1 MEPTTQSNALD
12 TREVEMALCR
22 IPAVTAV
29 RIVED
34 EVGRPL
40 EVHVLA
46 TLEKHAKQLVRDIQS
61 VAMATFGLDLDRR
74 IVSVVQLEGGSGD
87 ERLVDSDRDERS
99 ARGRGARV
107 TIENIDV
114 STHGVRARVAV
125 TLAQGGELVTGEVE
139 GSIAAST
146 RHRLVAEA
154 TLHALRRLVPAADCA
169 DVEMAAVARV
179 GNRDA
184 ALAAVVFVVPP
195 FEEASTGSALVR
207 EAGPADA
214 VARAVL
220 DACNR
225 RLPHLT

>member
-1 MEPTTQSNALD
+1 MEPTTHATTPD
-12 TREVEMALCR
+12 IREVEMALCR
-22 IPAVTAV
+22 IPAVNAV

-46 TLEKHAKQLVRDIQS
+46 TVEKHVKQLVRDIQS
-61 VAMATFGLDLDRR
+61 MAMATFGLDLDRH

-87 ERLVDSDRDERS
+87 ERVTDRAS
-99 ARGRGARV
+99 TGRAARV
-107 TIENIDV
+107 TIDHIEV
-114 STHGVRARVAV
+114 TTHGVRARVAV

-139 GSIAAST
+139 GSVAAST
-146 RHRLVAEA
+146 RHRLVADA
-154 TLHALRRLVPAADCA
+154 TLQALRRLVPAADCA
-169 DVEMAAVARV
+169 DVEMATVARV

-195 FEEASTGSALVR
+195 FEEVSTGSALVR
-207 EAGPADA
+207 DAGPADA